1 MVETVRH
8 WYCACIP
15 SGSGQTAE
23 IARKVSHCCRH
34 CCNRQ
39 LSDRIF
45 RFALLPMML
54 RTRKHS
60 VPNYAPSN
68 STALVDCQNDAESAK
83 KPKLILQPLRDV
95 QRTTSTAFR
104 VSPAD
109 QTFPKFLV
117 EKPLPWERLSRRR
130 QQPCDTGTACAFHP
144 GQAKPQRLSE
154 VGTVAHVVATVSCP
168 IASSSHPCCP

>member
-23 IARKVSHCCRH
+23 IARSYHCCRH

-45 RFALLPMML
+45 RFSLLPMML

-83 KPKLILQPLRDV
+83 KPRLILQPLRDV

-117 EKPLPWERLSRRR
+117 EKPLPCERLSRRR
-130 QQPCDTGTACAFHP
+130 QQPCDTGTARAFHP

-154 VGTVAHVVATVSCP
+154 VGTVAHVFATVSCP